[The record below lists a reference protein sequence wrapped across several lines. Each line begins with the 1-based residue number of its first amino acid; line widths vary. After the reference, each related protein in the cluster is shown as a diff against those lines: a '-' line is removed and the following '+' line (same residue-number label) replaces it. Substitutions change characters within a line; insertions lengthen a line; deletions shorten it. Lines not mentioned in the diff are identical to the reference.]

1 MIIAEI
7 ARELNWTVSP
17 DAATALL
24 LGIYTDTG

>member
-7 ARELNWTVSP
+7 ARELNWTISSN
-17 DAATALL
+17 AATALL